1 MLNFINYV
9 NTTQVVPC
17 ALSGQTQDQC
27 FSNNN
32 ATFYAQDDLSQTWRS
47 WPYQYC
53 TQWGYL
59 QTGSGVPK
67 SELPLISRLLDLPY
81 ESLICKDAFG
91 ITTPPDVNA
100 INKYGGYDI
109 AYDRLAIVGGEAD
122 PWRPVTPLAQDAKK
136 RFSTKQEPVILIQ
149 GAVHHWDENGV
160 FANETKAGLPPG
172 PVKEAQ
178 KCEVEFVGEWL
189 EEWHR
194 R

>member
-17 ALSGQTQDQC
+17 AANGQTQDQC

-32 ATFYAQDDLSQTWRS
+32 ATFYAQDDISQTWRS

-67 SELPLISRLLDLPY
+67 TQLPLISRLLDLPY

-91 ITTPPDVNA
+91 ITTPADVDA
-100 INKYGGYDI
+100 INKYGGYNI
-109 AYDRLAIVGGEAD
+109 SYDRLAIVGGETD
-122 PWRPVTPLAQDAKK
+122 PWRPVTPLAADAKK
-136 RFSTKQEPVILIQ
+136 RVSTTQEPVILIQ
-149 GAVHHWDENGV
+149 GGVHHWDENGV
-160 FANETKAGLPPG
+160 FKNQTTATLPPK
-172 PVKEAQ
+172 PVVEAQ
-178 KCEVEFVGEWL
+178 ESEVAFVKAWL
-189 EEWHR
+189 KEWHGR
-194 R
+194 

>member
-9 NTTQVVPC
+9 NTTQVLPC
-17 ALSGQTQDQC
+17 ASSGQSQDQC

-32 ATFYAQDDLSQTWRS
+32 ATFYAQDDISQTWRS

-67 SELPLISRLLDLPY
+67 SQLPLISRLLDLPY

-100 INKYGGYDI
+100 INKYGGYNI
-109 AYDRLAIVGGEAD
+109 TYDRLAIIGGEAD
-122 PWRPVTPLAQDAKK
+122 PWRPVTPLAKDAKK
-136 RFSTKQEPVILIQ
+136 RTSTTQEPVILIA
-149 GAVHHWDENGV
+149 GGVHHWDENGV
-160 FANETKAGLPPG
+160 FKNQTTSTFPPKS
-172 PVKEAQ
+172 VADAQ
-178 KCEVEFVGEWL
+178 KSEVEFVGEWL